1 LNRDA
6 LQFGHPAC
14 NIVCPLFV
22 VSLGDRHEIVECVP
36 EGDPRGVALMGRLL
50 DAVGGLDPLGS
61 DPIRGIL
68 RLSSVIA
75 RHPGLLASAGLYGLA
90 RAWRERRLVG
100 SIVAA
105 LGKFRGVRI
114 RPWILVVHG
123 FMDRDELSTPLG
135 RERMDACVFRPAA
148 RDGCDDDAASGRIEG
163 ERDMREWL
171 RLASSPSV
179 VRRALG
185 YAVVVGAILIGI
197 NHGDALLRADIDAG
211 RIVRMALTTLVPYL
225 VSTFS
230 SVGAI
235 RAARPGGAD

>member
-1 LNRDA
+1 
-6 LQFGHPAC
+6 
-14 NIVCPLFV
+14 
-22 VSLGDRHEIVECVP
+22 
-36 EGDPRGVALMGRLL
+36 
-50 DAVGGLDPLGS
+50 
-61 DPIRGIL
+61 
-68 RLSSVIA
+68 
-75 RHPGLLASAGLYGLA
+75 
-90 RAWRERRLVG
+90 
-100 SIVAA
+100 
-105 LGKFRGVRI
+105 
-114 RPWILVVHG
+114 
-123 FMDRDELSTPLG
+123 
-135 RERMDACVFRPAA
+135 
-148 RDGCDDDAASGRIEG
+148 
-163 ERDMREWL
+163 MREWL